1 MAKKFEFYD
10 VHKLLKAYP
19 DCYYYVV
26 FGERS
31 NGKTYSSLQYALEE
45 YVKSGNQFAYLRRYA
60 EDIRPKN
67 LSNLFSGHVDNG
79 LIAKLTKGE
88 WDNIVY
94 SRARFYFERI
104 KEDGTREVSENP
116 CGFAFDLNSM
126 EHYKST
132 SFPRITTVIFD
143 EFMSRSGYL
152 PNEFILF
159 TNSLSTIIRHRDNV
173 KIIML
178 GNTVN
183 KSCPYFGEMGLKHI
197 KDQEPGTVDVYQY
210 SQTQLKVVCEYTGS
224 ASKRGGKHLTST
236 SHSTIRNSR

>member
-1 MAKKFEFYD
+1 MRSTVDWRALRLAKKFEFYD

-67 LSNLFSGHVDNG
+67 LSNLFSGHVDYG
-79 LIAKLTKGE
+79 LIAKLIKGE

-104 KEDGTREVSENP
+104 KEDE
-116 CGFAFDLNSM
+116 
-126 EHYKST
+126 
-132 SFPRITTVIFD
+132 
-143 EFMSRSGYL
+143 
-152 PNEFILF
+152 
-159 TNSLSTIIRHRDNV
+159 
-173 KIIML
+173 
-178 GNTVN
+178 
-183 KSCPYFGEMGLKHI
+183 
-197 KDQEPGTVDVYQY
+197 
-210 SQTQLKVVCEYTGS
+210 
-224 ASKRGGKHLTST
+224 
-236 SHSTIRNSR
+236 